1 MRALVLVMGAINDQ
15 RLRTFQSSHRDSLH
29 AFSVACSSKDYL
41 LEKAF
46 ISERRTKAREPSEV
60 AVWVTGKALTACAF
74 ERENGK
80 MER

>member
-1 MRALVLVMGAINDQ
+1 MTNDYAHFKVPIVI
-15 RLRTFQSSHRDSLH
+15 LFTP
-29 AFSVACSSKDYL
+29 FSVACSSKDYL

-60 AVWVTGKALTACAF
+60 AVWVTGKALTACVF